1 MPPRGNHDQPHAP
14 CVDNLQH
21 RYSPR
26 LTAAFF
32 GCHRAPP
39 QGFTLR
45 IYVSNKRRTGNGG
58 CLCVRLGDVWDV
70 GRGRRCWRGGGV
82 RGGERDER
90 RRKREKR
97 GPGRSPGKILKT
109 RFYPVSR
116 PRGAFSFA
124 FWDSSH
130 RDLPLRAIAAQS
142 DAWKQRSRRA
152 PQNTGR
158 NPMAAFFTNVNP

>member
-70 GRGRRCWRGGGV
+70 GRERRCWRGGGV
-82 RGGERDER
+82 RGRERDER
-90 RRKREKR
+90 RRKGEAGSGAEPRKNFKNPFLPCFPAPWGVLVCVLGLLAPRSSPPCNFSPIGRLEAKVQKSAPKH
-97 GPGRSPGKILKT
+97 GPQPHGRI
-109 RFYPVSR
+109 FY
-116 PRGAFSFA
+116 
-124 FWDSSH
+124 
-130 RDLPLRAIAAQS
+130 
-142 DAWKQRSRRA
+142 
-152 PQNTGR
+152 
-158 NPMAAFFTNVNP
+158 